1 MIIRTAGLFDL
12 GNKTDFLLL
21 KSYAAKVISLY
32 ILQYHLFDKNAG
44 FFICFISDELKE
56 IL

>member
-44 FFICFISDELKE
+44 FLSVLS
-56 IL
+56 LMS